1 LRHEDLN
8 GGLDEAAVCL
18 LSGRQIERSL
28 FGLWP
33 HEVPMA
39 APAAELKVA
48 RQILGWDPLT
58 MARALRL
65 GGTPNKL
72 EARMAEM
79 KAGNRDISRPVQ
91 VAMEAF
97 LSGWRLTGWS
107 EPVIG

>member
-1 LRHEDLN
+1 
-8 GGLDEAAVCL
+8 
-18 LSGRQIERSL
+18 
-28 FGLWP
+28 
-33 HEVPMA
+33 
-39 APAAELKVA
+39 
-48 RQILGWDPLT
+48 

-65 GGTPNKL
+65 GGPPNKL